1 MRAHDDVITE
11 ALRFRSRSQIV
22 SDGLMVLDELTS
34 EHSTRHRTSASE
46 FEVVR
51 EYALLDQLQ
60 GALPVG
66 RSMSGGA
73 ASGGHAP
80 VAINALDLWQQI
92 GQVAGQ
98 ELRALGGAGGQH
110 PSFAVR
116 AWWALAQSR
125 GDEVVWCEYWLS
137 RWAGRIRALLDP
149 PSRREIPKPCPECRA
164 SWVLAEDLTTGQRIR
179 QRALLLEGDWI
190 VCRNRACLSAWQSSQ
205 WIALAK
211 RLGTYALK
219 EAA

>member
-22 SDGLMVLDELTS
+22 ADGLMVLDELTV
-34 EHSTRHRTSASE
+34 EHTTRHRTSALE
-46 FEVVR
+46 FEVVQ
-51 EYALLDQLQ
+51 EFALLDQLK

-66 RSMSGGA
+66 QSMSGGS

-92 GQVAGQ
+92 GHVACQ
-98 ELRALGGAGGQH
+98 ELRGLGGAGGQG
-110 PSFAVR
+110 PSTAVR

-149 PSRREIPKPCPECRA
+149 PSRREIPKPCPECHA
-164 SWVLAEDLTTGQRIR
+164 LWVLAEDLTTGQRVR
-179 QRALLLEGDWI
+179 QRALLLEGEWI
-190 VCRNRACLSAWQSSQ
+190 VCRNRVCLSAWQSGQ

-211 RLGTYALK
+211 RLGTFALK
-219 EAA
+219 EVA